1 MGDTARDKSI
11 GLFVELDELHLSDAV
26 LFQFL
31 TDNLTV
37 LHTIQLTGSQTIV
50 VLNFLCT
57 LVGKQFDTTV
67 IITTELNLHG
77 NGNRLTVLGLD
88 AGFDDG

>member
-1 MGDTARDKSI
+1 MGDTARDESI

-31 TDNLTV
+31 TDDLAV
-37 LHTIQLTGSQTIV
+37 LHTIKFAWSQTIV

-57 LVGKQFDTTV
+57 LVGKQLDATV
-67 IITTELNLHG
+67 IITTELNLHR